1 MTSTRWLKSRSP
13 VLQRLPG
20 DFDVNDLQIPLG
32 DSAVPRFSSQQ
43 LPQDI
48 GFIQLSINEIFRLR
62 RIVGEGMSEAQMAF
76 HMRWSKWRRKHQAIA
91 RWYHRRARLTVAS
104 ELT

>member
-1 MTSTRWLKSRSP
+1 MARASEASGARELGDQHTLAEITLAGASAP
-13 VLQRLPG
+13 PG

-48 GFIQLSINEIFRLR
+48 GFIQLSI
-62 RIVGEGMSEAQMAF
+62 Q
-76 HMRWSKWRRKHQAIA
+76 
-91 RWYHRRARLTVAS
+91 
-104 ELT
+104 